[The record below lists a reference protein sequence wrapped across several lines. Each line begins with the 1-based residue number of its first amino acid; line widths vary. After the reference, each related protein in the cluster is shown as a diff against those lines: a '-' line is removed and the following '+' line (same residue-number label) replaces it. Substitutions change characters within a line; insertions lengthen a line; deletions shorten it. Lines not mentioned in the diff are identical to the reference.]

1 MVNLSTGKLCT
12 WGYATLLLS
21 LFKDTTSFTLTP
33 PTTTKSISKTK
44 TTSTTSLSMVLDPI
58 TTLRT
63 EWVAAALCTNQI
75 PRDSKSVLQL
85 GSIDGR
91 AVNFIPR
98 TVEELYTS
106 TLETDGEIPIGV
118 QRQLKDQNTRR
129 GAGLKIQYV
138 DQRADDLS
146 EMEDESVD
154 IVVSL
159 QAAESMRENGLD
171 WKNAISEAGRVLK
184 GGGRFLFLEMKEID
198 GVDYLETV
206 MSLAVLVGGGDD
218 DEEDDAEKEV
228 APIFD
233 VLGYDDVDFVLVPHI
248 AGIVTKNVNA
258 GLTKAEIEA
267 RDAQREKDRLS
278 DLSISAFERGLKK
291 RKRKKNKKAT
301 AEDEEVASN

>member
-1 MVNLSTGKLCT
+1 MVKLSTT
-12 WGYATLLLS
+12 WGYATILLS
-21 LFKDTTSFTLTP
+21 LLKDTTSFTLTP
-33 PTTTKSISKTK
+33 PTTSISTSKTA
-44 TTSTTSLSMVLDPI
+44 TSTSLPMVLDPI

-75 PRDSKSVLQL
+75 PRESKSVLQL

-98 TVEELYTS
+98 TVQELFTS
-106 TLETDGEIPIGV
+106 TLEAEGEIPIGV

-138 DQRADDLS
+138 DQRADDLK
-146 EMEDESVD
+146 EMDDESVD
-154 IVVSL
+154 VVISL
-159 QAAESMRENGLD
+159 QATETMRDNGLD

-184 GGGRFLFLEMKEID
+184 GGGLFLFLEMKEID
-198 GVDYLETV
+198 GADYLETV
-206 MSLAVLVGGGDD
+206 MSLAVVVGDGE
-218 DEEDDAEKEV
+218 DEEKEV

-233 VLGYDDVDFVLVPHI
+233 VVGYDDVDFVLVPHV
-248 AGIVTKNVNA
+248 AGVVSKNVNA
-258 GLTKAEIEA
+258 GLTKAEVEA

-291 RKRKKNKKAT
+291 RKRKKNKKAK
-301 AEDEEVASN
+301 AEDEEVTSN

>member
-1 MVNLSTGKLCT
+1 MVNLSTTLCT
-12 WGYATLLLS
+12 WGYATLVLS

-33 PTTTKSISKTK
+33 PTTTSTTTSISKTT

-118 QRQLKDQNTRR
+118 QRQLKDQNSRR

-154 IVVSL
+154 IVISL

-198 GVDYLETV
+198 GVDYMETV
-206 MSLAVLVGGGDD
+206 MSLAVLVGG

-258 GLTKAEIEA
+258 GLTKAEVEA
-267 RDAQREKDRLS
+267 RDAQQEKDRLS